1 MKEGGDEKGRED
13 ERTFYTCRCHNALN
27 DLKSDSSSSV
37 GNVMYL

>member
-1 MKEGGDEKGRED
+1 MRRED